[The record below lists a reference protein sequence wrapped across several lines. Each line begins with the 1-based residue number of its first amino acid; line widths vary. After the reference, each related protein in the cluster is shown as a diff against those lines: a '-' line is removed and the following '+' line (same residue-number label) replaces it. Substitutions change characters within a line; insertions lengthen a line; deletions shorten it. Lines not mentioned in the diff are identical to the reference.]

1 MATSSPDKIRKD
13 SSDGSNSSDNSDDSS
28 SSGDSSSSS
37 SSDSDS
43 DNDTAKEDN
52 SNNQSLPLTNEEK
65 ESPCKPFDPNPTRAA
80 ARLKESTTTGLMA
93 LNTQKRDR
101 RTIEQIQSDLRIK
114 RGAAAAN
121 NASANR
127 VVPRRPTPSTVS
139 PAHPPLAESSA
150 IPSLD
155 MSVKPKGNTK
165 TVKGRLESKLAG
177 RGTGSRAKTIAKTTA
192 STKSQPTTSVV
203 TNISRSAIASMSSSQ
218 TTPPE
223 TSPTQTDLIEDP
235 RSNSKVVRTIVKAL
249 QRYGD
254 LMDGNLY
261 REHQSTFCD
270 EYKQPSFL
278 VRAKLSFHLKVT
290 EDTLASI
297 AKEIIVQCDT
307 AMAQKVENVKFADV
321 DIKPNQ
327 FIDRLYEN
335 LKLRVAVQ
343 RAMAAAKFKPGVAP
357 HVLATSP
364 SASTLSDFGIDQ
376 MPIWKS
382 AEDENGWNVEK
393 DRALLVGVYIH
404 GFSAWEEILSDNLL
418 PLEKQRALKGSRL
431 KTRAEN
437 LLKKLPAPSNVK
449 VLNGGG
455 STMMDRAAERA
466 KRKAEEPPSASPPP
480 QPNPDSIRREHVQS
494 RFGGKQLQLVT
505 RTATASEDEEGEV
518 RSDSDPS
525 DNDTHPTPVSG
536 QRYGGKDFR
545 IPKPKKDSGKKTS
558 KKAKDVKTAVPAL
571 LSAEQLEAKWGPK
584 DRLKH
589 IRTTLKKVRRIAA
602 WAQCQSDDNVVLE
615 KVAKYICEIG
625 AGIDQ
630 VVVADGGDGVQSDEL
645 ATCLWTHAATF
656 TPFSAVQFER
666 LYDDMACDAAAF
678 QA

>member
-1 MATSSPDKIRKD
+1 MASSSPEKPRKN
-13 SSDGSNSSDNSDDSS
+13 SSDASNSSDNSDDSS
-28 SSGDSSSSS
+28 SSGGSSSS

-43 DNDTAKEDN
+43 DNDTAKDDN
-52 SNNQSLPLTNEEK
+52 ANSQSLPLSSEDK
-65 ESPCKPFDPNPTRAA
+65 ESLTKPLDPNPTRAA
-80 ARLKESTTTGLMA
+80 ARLKESTGTGLMA

-121 NASANR
+121 PGNANR
-127 VVPRRPTPSTVS
+127 VSSRRPTTATVS
-139 PAHPPLAESSA
+139 PAQPPVAESTSV
-150 IPSLD
+150 PSLD
-155 MSVKPKGNTK
+155 MSVKAKGNSK

-177 RGTGSRAKTIAKTTA
+177 RGAGARGKTVPKATAAASKT
-192 STKSQPTTSVV
+192 QPTTSAV
-203 TNISRSAIASMSSSQ
+203 TNISRSATLLLTSSQ

-223 TSPTQTDLIEDP
+223 TSPIQTDLVEDP

-261 REHQSTFCD
+261 KEHQSTFCD

-278 VRAKLSFHLKVT
+278 VRAKLASHLKVS

-297 AKEIIVQCDT
+297 AKEIIVQCD
-307 AMAQKVENVKFADV
+307 AASAQKEENVKYADV
-321 DIKPNQ
+321 DIKPSQ
-327 FIDRLYEN
+327 FVERLYDN

-343 RAMAAAKFKPGVAP
+343 RAMAAAKFKPGGLP
-357 HVLATSP
+357 HALVLAP
-364 SASTLSDFGIDQ
+364 SATTLSDFGIDQ
-376 MPIWKS
+376 MAIWKS

-393 DRALLVGVYIH
+393 DRALLLGVYIH
-404 GFSAWEEILSDNLL
+404 GAWEEILSDPQL

-437 LLKKLPAPSNVK
+437 LLKKLPSPAHVK
-449 VLNGGG
+449 VAGGG
-455 STMMDRAAERA
+455 PSTMMDRAAERA
-466 KRKAEEPPSASPPP
+466 KRKAEELPTSSSPPP
-480 QPNPDSIRREHVQS
+480 HADSIRRGHVQS

-505 RTATASEDEEGEV
+505 RVASDDEEGEV
-518 RSDSDPS
+518 RSDKESD
-525 DNDTHPTPVSG
+525 DNQTASALSRPPATE
-536 QRYGGKDFR
+536 QLRYGGKDIR
-545 IPKPKKDSGKKTS
+545 IPKPKKRDGKASSS
-558 KKAKDVKTAVPAL
+558 KKPTIVL
-571 LSAEQLEAKWGPK
+571 LTQEQLEAKWGPK

-602 WAQCQSDDNVVLE
+602 WAQSQADDNVVLE

-630 VVVADGGDGVQSDEL
+630 VVAADDGDHGDEL

-666 LYDDMACDAAAF
+666 LYDDMACDAADF
-678 QA
+678 HQT